1 MLIQVIFFLIIFS
14 SSSHFSVKI
23 EKISFL
29 LSLIL
34 FITSSIYLLEPAMF
48 LVLNKSL
55 LKSMPPLSV
64 LSSLRLNLSINLLKF
79 SSLNFSVTFSLFHS
93 FIFKSSILLSSG
105 TSLLIVPSVLERYAI
120 SLSLTNFSFV
130 FGFKSSFSSS
140 IALYSPSIVL
150 YFFINSNAVFSPIPE
165 TPGILSEV
173 SPISPFTS
181 ISCFGLMP
189 YFSTI
194 ASSSK

>member
-1 MLIQVIFFLIIFS
+1 MLMQVIFLLIIFS
-14 SSSHFSVKI
+14 VSSHFSFNI

-29 LSLIL
+29 FSFTF
-34 FITSSIYLLEPAMF
+34 FITSSIYLLETAMS

-55 LKSMPPLSV
+55 LKSMPLLSA

-130 FGFKSSFSSS
+130 FGFKSSFLSS